1 MWSTCINV
9 KYNELKNL
17 RKKYFDSIEY
27 QRTFYQDYNYH
38 ILKKIMYIKKP
49 CQTPVLVNDCI
60 IMLDTETS
68 KTIPGEVCENYLV
81 AWTISIRAFHN
92 NIVTLYGNKPS
103 QCIDCINRIM
113 KSLLGE
119 VTYIYI
125 YNLSYDWVFL
135 RKFLIR
141 EYGIPV
147 KQLNTKSHYPIYIE
161 FENGLVFRD
170 ALCLAQRKLEKWAS
184 DLGVEHQ
191 KAVGYWD
198 YDMVRSQD
206 YRFTDDELTYIE
218 NDTLAGVECLDVLME
233 TLHKRIY
240 NMPWTATGIPREEVQ
255 KRGKENNAH
264 DAFVRQSLDFKQQE
278 IMQCVYHGGY
288 THGNRY
294 YYNETITGQ
303 IDCYDFASSYPFV
316 LLSEK
321 FPCEKF
327 TPLDNCSMYDI
338 LNDKDNAYYFLLIG
352 IDIDLKDHIQ
362 PMPALQY
369 SKCIK
374 TVNATVDNGRI
385 LSADYVEIWL
395 TETDLEVIAEQ
406 YSFQKH
412 ICVNVHAS
420 YKDYL
425 PRWFTD
431 YVFELFEAKT
441 KLKGVDPVQYAISK
455 AKLNSLYGMTV
466 QRPVPVTLNEDYE
479 TGEYTEAD
487 INKEEEYAKFLK
499 RRKNVLNYQIGVWV
513 TAYAF
518 RNLFRLGSCCSEWI
532 YSDTDSCYGME
543 WHQNKLNAYN
553 QECKSKLAANGYGC
567 VEHNGREYWLGIA
580 EHDGR
585 YTEFRVVGAKRY
597 CGRSA
602 DDQQL
607 HITVA
612 GVPKCGY
619 RALNDKIEY
628 FTDGCIFPG
637 TLTGKKTH
645 TYFYT
650 DDIEIKNGIEYG
662 DSIDLSP
669 CDYLLSSVF
678 TWSEVHKEEIEV
690 SYYE

>member
-1 MWSTCINV
+1 M
-9 KYNELKNL
+9 KYSELKNL
-17 RKKYFDSIEY
+17 RKNYFSKIEY
-27 QRTFYQDYNYH
+27 QRIYYQDYDYKV
-38 ILKKIMYIKKP
+38 LKKIMYIKKP

-68 KTIPGEVCENYLV
+68 KSISGEVCENYLV
-81 AWTISIRAFHN
+81 AWTISIRTFHK

-103 QCIDCINRIM
+103 ECIECISRIM
-113 KSLLGE
+113 SVLPGE
-119 VTYIYI
+119 VTYMYI

-135 RKFLIR
+135 RKFLIN

-161 FENGLVFRD
+161 FENGLIFRD

-198 YDMVRSQD
+198 YDMVRGQD
-206 YRFTDDELTYIE
+206 HRFTEDELTYIE
-218 NDTLAGVECLDVLME
+218 NDTLGGVECLDVLME
-233 TLHKRIY
+233 TLHKHIY

-255 KRGKENNAH
+255 KRGKEHNAH
-264 DAFVRQSLDFKQQE
+264 DAFVRQSLDFQQQE
-278 IMQCVYHGGY
+278 IMQNVYHGGY

-352 IDIDLKDHIQ
+352 IDLELMDHLQ

-395 TETDLEVIAEQ
+395 TETDLEVIAAQ
-406 YSFQKH
+406 YHFRNH

-466 QRPVPVTLNEDYE
+466 QRPVPVTLNENYE

-518 RNLFRLGSCCSEWI
+518 RNLFRLGSCCEEWI
-532 YSDTDSCYGME
+532 YSDTDSCYGLNWDKE
-543 WHQNKLNAYN
+543 KLDSYN
-553 QECKSKLAANGYGC
+553 RSCKEKLEANGYGC
-567 VEHNGREYWLGIA
+567 VLHNGREYWLGIA
-580 EHDGR
+580 EHDGS

-602 DDQQL
+602 DDGQI

-619 RALNDKIEY
+619 KALNDNIDH
-628 FTDGCIFPG
+628 FTDGMIFPG
-637 TLTGKKTH
+637 TMTGKKTH
-645 TYFYT
+645 TYFYKE
-650 DDIEIKNGIEYG
+650 DIEIRNGIEYG